1 MASPYSIAQE
11 TLGMSSMQRG
21 IGGMNS
27 PVRPGPNAYDLGGA
41 SKPSVNTQPYNN
53 QRLAE
58 QNTLQNIGSA
68 APQAA
73 ANAMGQVRSQT
84 AAQSDQEAKAQLF
97 AAERMSEALY
107 ANQSGNSLMQ
117 LNAIMQSPEKAKFM
131 NSIATGKAMA
141 AGMSPDL
148 GGEVATKNQYLT

>member
-1 MASPYSIAQE
+1 
-11 TLGMSSMQRG
+11 MSSKQRG
-21 IGGMNS
+21 IGGMTS

-58 QNTLQNIGSA
+58 QNRLQRISEA

-73 ANAMGQVRSQT
+73 VNAMGQVRSQT
-84 AAQSDQEAKAQLF
+84 AAESDAQNFLARRNAEAI
-97 AAERMSEALY
+97 Y
-107 ANQSGNSLMQ
+107 ANLEGQGQASAMMKI
-117 LNAIMQSPEKAKFM
+117 NAVMQSPEKAKFM
-131 NSIATGKAMA
+131 HGIATGKAMA

-148 GGEVATKNQYLT
+148 GGEVATKNQYM

>member
-1 MASPYSIAQE
+1 MNSPYSIAQE

-73 ANAMGQVRSQT
+73 TNAMGQVRSQT

-107 ANQSGNSLMQ
+107 ANQSGTALMKM
-117 LNAIMQSPEKAKFM
+117 NAMMQSPEKAKFM
-131 NSIATGKAMA
+131 NGIATGKAMS

-148 GGEVATKNQYLT
+148 GGEVATKNQYM

>member
-1 MASPYSIAQE
+1 MNSPYSIAQE

-27 PVRPGPNAYDLGGA
+27 PVRPGPNAYDQGGA

-53 QRLAE
+53 ERLAE
-58 QNTLQNIGSA
+58 QNMLQNVGSA

-73 ANAMGQVRSQT
+73 SNAMGQVRSET

-107 ANQSGNSLMQ
+107 ANDSGSAMMRM
-117 LNAIMQSPEKAKFM
+117 NAVMQSPDKAKFL
-131 NSIATGKAMA
+131 NDIAVSKAMA

-148 GGEVATKNQYLT
+148 GGEVATARQYG